1 MSTAIFVGERAPW
14 REDGERLTS
23 RSQRR
28 QILLRFR
35 ADGWAMAGLGLI
47 VLLGAAALCAPLVAS
62 LTGHGPNEL
71 FPSQVNAALALPNGP
86 SAHFL
91 FGVDQ
96 DGRDVLV
103 RCVYGLRT
111 SLEVSLL
118 ATAIATAVGVSAGMA
133 AGYLGG
139 WLDTF
144 VSRWADVFLALPVV
158 LFAISISSVCS
169 ISTRGCAAGTIQP
182 GVGLVVFILALFTW
196 PYIARIVRGQ
206 TIALREREFV
216 RAARSL
222 GASRVTTMFRE
233 ILPNL
238 MAQVIVYVT
247 LIIPSN
253 VLFEAALS
261 YLGVGIPQTTPS
273 LGQMLADA
281 TNGSLFTYAWWMM
294 VFPGALLLLVT
305 LAFNMVGDGLRDAIG
320 S

>member
-1 MSTAIFVGERAPW
+1 MSTAIFVGEQAP
-14 REDGERLTS
+14 RRQSERIST

-28 QILLRFR
+28 QIALRFR
-35 ADGWAMAGLGLI
+35 SDHYAMVGLSLI
-47 VLLGAAALCAPLVAS
+47 VVLGAAALCAPLVSS
-62 LTGHGPNEL
+62 LTGHGPNQL
-71 FPSQVNAALALPNGP
+71 FPNELNQSLDLPDGP

-96 DGRDVLV
+96 DGRDVFV
-103 RCVYGLRT
+103 RCIYGLRT

-118 ATAIATAVGVSAGMA
+118 ASAIATAVGVSAGLA

-139 WLDTF
+139 WFDTF

-169 ISTRGCAAGTIQP
+169 ITTQGCLAGTIQP

-206 TIALREREFV
+206 TIVMRDKDFV
-216 RAARSL
+216 RAARAL
-222 GASRVTTMFRE
+222 GASRLTTMFAE

-238 MAQVIVYVT
+238 AAQVIVYVT

-253 VLFEAALS
+253 ILFEAALS
-261 YLGVGIPQTTPS
+261 YLGVGIPQETPS

-281 TNGSLFTYAWWMM
+281 TAGSLFTYAWWMM
-294 VFPGALLLLVT
+294 VFPGSLLLLIT

-320 S
+320 A

>member
-1 MSTAIFVGERAPW
+1 MSTAIFVGERVPW
-14 REDGERLTS
+14 QEGERVTA
-23 RSQRR
+23 RSQRS

-35 ADGWAMAGLGLI
+35 SDRWAMTGFGLI
-47 VLLGAAALCAPLVAS
+47 IVLVAAAVFAPLAAH

-71 FPSQVNAALALPNGP
+71 FPSQVNASLALPNGP
-86 SAHFL
+86 STNFL

-96 DGRDVLV
+96 DGRDVFV
-103 RCVYGLRT
+103 RCLYGLRT

-118 ATAIATAVGVSAGMA
+118 ATAIATCVGVTAGIA

-144 VSRWADVFLALPVV
+144 VSRFADVFLALPVV

-169 ISTRGCAAGTIQP
+169 ISTRGCMAGTISP
-182 GVGLVVFILALFTW
+182 GVGLVVTVLALFTW

-216 RAARSL
+216 RSARAL
-222 GASRVTTMFRE
+222 GASRRQAMFSE

-238 MAQVIVYVT
+238 AAQVIVYVT
-247 LIIPSN
+247 LIVPSN

-273 LGQMLADA
+273 LGQMLSDA
-281 TNGSLFTYAWWMM
+281 TSGSLFTYAWWMM

-305 LAFNMVGDGLRDAIG
+305 LAFNMVGDGLRDAIDG
-320 S
+320 